1 MTVALTIGA
10 ALVLLICGGWVAGGV
25 DFAIYPLLG
34 APILGWLARR
44 DGNDFFM
51 TASVTALCLMLW
63 ASARNDLRRAP
74 DGGASSSGA
83 PAELSPR

>member
-1 MTVALTIGA
+1 MRIPLAVGA
-10 ALVLLICGGWVAGGV
+10 ALVAMICAGWIAGDV

-44 DGNDFFM
+44 DGQDFFM

-63 ASARNDLRRAP
+63 AVARNDLRRAP
-74 DGGASSSGA
+74 EGERGNGA
-83 PAELSPR
+83 PAELQPR

>member
-1 MTVALTIGA
+1 MRIPLAVAA
-10 ALVLLICGGWVAGGV
+10 ALVAMICGGWVAGDV

-51 TASVTALCLMLW
+51 TASVAALCLMLW
-63 ASARNDLRRAP
+63 AVARNDLRRVP
-74 DGGASSSGA
+74 SGGSPSG
-83 PAELSPR
+83 PAQFQPR